1 MLIKNHLRMKLL
13 ILLYLFN
20 FLRTLFIILI
30 IYYAIRLFARY
41 VLPLMVDKGIKSMQ
55 QKMNNQQQN
64 YNQQRRRDGEVT
76 IERDRT
82 NPRNREQNQG
92 EYVDFEEVD

>member
-1 MLIKNHLRMKLL
+1 MKLL

-20 FLRTLFIILI
+20 FIRTLLIILI

-41 VLPLMVDKGIKSMQ
+41 VLPLLVDKGIKNMQ
-55 QKMNNQQQN
+55 QKMNDQQSQF
-64 YNQQRRRDGEVT
+64 QRRQRRPDGEVT
-76 IERDRT
+76 IEKNRT
-82 NPRNREQNQG
+82 NQRNSDTDEG

>member
-1 MLIKNHLRMKLL
+1 MKLL

-30 IYYAIRLFARY
+30 IYYGIRLFVRY
-41 VLPLMVDKGIKSMQ
+41 VVPLLVDKGIKNMQ
-55 QKMNNQQQN
+55 QKMNE
-64 YNQQRRRDGEVT
+64 QQRQYQQPKKRPDGEVT
-76 IERDRT
+76 IERDRA
-82 NPRNREQNQG
+82 NPRNSQSDKG

>member
-1 MLIKNHLRMKLL
+1 MKLL

-30 IYYAIRLFARY
+30 IYYAIRLVARY
-41 VLPLMVDKGIKSMQ
+41 VLPMVVDKGIKNMQ
-55 QKMNNQQQN
+55 QKMNE
-64 YNQQRRRDGEVT
+64 QQRQYQQGQKRPKGDVT

-82 NPRNREQNQG
+82 NPRNTEPDKG

>member
-41 VLPLMVDKGIKSMQ
+41 VLPLMVDKGIKNMQ

-82 NPRNREQNQG
+82 NSRNREQNQG